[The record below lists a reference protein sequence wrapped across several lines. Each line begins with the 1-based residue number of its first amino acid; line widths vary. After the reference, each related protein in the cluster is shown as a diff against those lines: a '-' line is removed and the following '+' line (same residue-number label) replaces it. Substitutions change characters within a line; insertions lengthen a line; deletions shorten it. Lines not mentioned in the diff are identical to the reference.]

1 MRKILLLG
9 LLVVLIASCSKK
21 TNVEITGAIKDA
33 ANTKVYLEQIDVSS
47 RKTIDST
54 KINKNGEFKFK
65 LNIELPTFY
74 SLRFSNNEQVTLI
87 ASPDEMLEVSGTLN
101 DIKNNYWV
109 DGSENSLW
117 IKLLNFQITRTI
129 TLTDSLKRSYQ
140 ALPQGTE
147 YDAQRQEYA
156 KAWEEAI
163 NKQISFTRDFLIK
176 HASSPA
182 SYYAV

>member
-9 LLVVLIASCSKK
+9 LLVVLIASCTEK

-87 ASPDEMLEVSGTLN
+87 ASPDEVLEISGTLN

-129 TLTDSLKRSYQ
+129 TLTGFFEEILSGSPTRNRVRRSTSGIR
-140 ALPQGTE
+140 QGMG
-147 YDAQRQEYA
+147 RG
-156 KAWEEAI
+156 
-163 NKQISFTRDFLIK
+163 NKQTDQF
-176 HASSPA
+176 HP
-182 SYYAV
+182 

>member
-21 TNVEITGAIKDA
+21 TNVEITGAIKEA

-87 ASPDEMLEVSGTLN
+87 ASPCRRHFAPAAAHPRRLPP
-101 DIKNNYWV
+101 
-109 DGSENSLW
+109 
-117 IKLLNFQITRTI
+117 RT
-129 TLTDSLKRSYQ
+129 
-140 ALPQGTE
+140 
-147 YDAQRQEYA
+147 
-156 KAWEEAI
+156 KARARAG
-163 NKQISFTRDFLIK
+163 FCARRAAHRACTPRAD
-176 HASSPA
+176 SSPQA
-182 SYYAV
+182 SAASPRAQNPAAPTARSRARRSARPRERG

>member
-54 KINKNGEFKFK
+54 KINKNGEFKFE

-109 DGSENSLW
+109 DGSETPEFPNHPYNHANGFFEEVLSSSP
-117 IKLLNFQITRTI
+117 TRNRVR
-129 TLTDSLKRSYQ
+129 RSTS
-140 ALPQGTE
+140 GI
-147 YDAQRQEYA
+147 RQSMGRG
-156 KAWEEAI
+156 
-163 NKQISFTRDFLIK
+163 NKQTDQFHPRLYYQTRHLSGILLCPLSKDR
-176 HASSPA
+176 
-182 SYYAV
+182 

>member
-21 TNVEITGAIKDA
+21 TNVEITGAIKEA

-87 ASPDEMLEVSGTLN
+87 ASPDEVLEVSGTLN
-101 DIKNNYWV
+101 V
-109 DGSENSLW
+109 RVLCGVMAL
-117 IKLLNFQITRTI
+117 
-129 TLTDSLKRSYQ
+129 LTDVS
-140 ALPQGTE
+140 
-147 YDAQRQEYA
+147 
-156 KAWEEAI
+156 
-163 NKQISFTRDFLIK
+163 IS
-176 HASSPA
+176 AGE
-182 SYYAV
+182 

>member
-1 MRKILLLG
+1 M
-9 LLVVLIASCSKK
+9 
-21 TNVEITGAIKDA
+21 
-33 ANTKVYLEQIDVSS
+33 
-47 RKTIDST
+47 
-54 KINKNGEFKFK
+54 
-65 LNIELPTFY
+65 
-74 SLRFSNNEQVTLI
+74 TLI

-163 NKQISFTRDFLIK
+163 KQTDRVSPELYYQTRHLSGILLCPLSK
-176 HASSPA
+176 N
-182 SYYAV
+182 